1 MGNQCTPPRAAAQA
15 VLKHPLTCGY
25 TAGLVSYKQIVYHSS
40 MTQELIDL
48 VPDEEKRR
56 YDLSFYNPIDYH
68 REMKAVGEYQSAW
81 DSGLLVRRRIDP
93 VQWGQIHF
101 GGLPWKVYAL
111 GSQGVRE
118 YVPSCKDM
126 KSPKAVYPV
135 WDAMR
140 DSWATLEDYVDDPW
154 GKNLDYCTDKSLDKM
169 MRPVWGQA
177 HKIFITGT
185 GSKVMAD
192 KAILVELNNLQVER
206 PEVEFVLHDSGSF
219 STMFG
224 MAFRACTYGPRM
236 RSAGGHLV
244 LPSGKVIIGR
254 EFYVAWDKELKA
266 LGWDHMNL
274 FESPSERC
282 KFNIFTARQAAIG
295 WDTHQRI
302 AKVKPRNWVA
312 KWGESVAQ
320 PEDLPLVNGMPYI
333 PVATREPGDMLAC
346 DHCSVWRMCSKYREG
361 SVCTVAGSEGKSL
374 ADHFKTGN
382 SALIVEGLRSILEV
396 KANRVDQAL
405 ESEKFSGDAN
415 DPNID
420 KMLTSLFKDG
430 VTLAKL
436 VDPSLRA
443 PLIQQNFNGGGQPGQ
458 IIDTGDARALASH
471 VISEIEATGVPRD
484 AITEAMVDQW
494 LQNHMQTALPAPVDA
509 EIVPE

>member
-1 MGNQCTPPRAAAQA
+1 
-15 VLKHPLTCGY
+15 
-25 TAGLVSYKQIVYHSS
+25 

-81 DSGLLVRRRIDP
+81 DSGLLVKRRIDP
-93 VQWGQIHF
+93 VQWGQINF
-101 GGLPWKVYAL
+101 GANLPWRVYAI

-118 YVPSCKDM
+118 YDRSSKDM
-126 KSPKAVYPV
+126 QSPKAVYPV
-135 WDAMR
+135 WDIKR
-140 DSWATLEDYVDDPW
+140 DSWAVLEDYVDDPW
-154 GKNLDYCTDKSLDKM
+154 GKNLEYCTDKTVDKM

-177 HKIFITGT
+177 HRIFIVNT
-185 GSKVMAD
+185 GSLTMED
-192 KAILVELNNLQVER
+192 KAQLVDLSNYQAER
-206 PEVEFVLHDSGSF
+206 PEVEFVIHNCLSY

-224 MAFRACTYGPRM
+224 MAFRAATHGPRM
-236 RSAGGHLV
+236 KSAGGTLT
-244 LPSGKVIIGR
+244 LPSGKLIRAR
-254 EFYVAWDKELKA
+254 EFYVAWDKELRA
-266 LGWDHMNL
+266 LGWDHKVL

-302 AKVKPRNWVA
+302 SKIKPRNWAA
-312 KWGESVAQ
+312 KWGESVVK
-320 PEDLPLVNGMPYI
+320 PDDLPMVNGMPYI
-333 PVATREPGDMLAC
+333 PVETREPGDMLAC

-382 SALIVEGLRSILEV
+382 AATIVEGLRSILEV

-443 PLIQQNFNGGGQPGQ
+443 GPLVQINNGSGPQSAQ
-458 IIDTGDARALASH
+458 VIESGDARALASH
-471 VISEIEATGVPRD
+471 VIAEIEATGVPRD
-484 AITEAMVDQW
+484 AITEAMIDQW
-494 LQNHMQTALPAPVDA
+494 LQNHMQQALPAVEAEVVD
-509 EIVPE
+509 E